1 MARKPLPAVPDAAE
15 VIRRDATYRKIAA
28 AVNALYPKARV
39 EVFGSGATG
48 LALKDA
54 DIDLVALGVGPQGTA
69 KGGGASKVD
78 KEAVVRVLRKIEK
91 ALQRSKVAWKA
102 CVIPAKVPIVKMNVG
117 THAVDLSVG
126 AANGLAAV
134 GWIRQQVASL
144 AALRPLVLVLK
155 RLLKTHRL
163 DDASTGG
170 CGGYLLV
177 SLVVSHLR
185 QCGAAGSASNPD
197 TGTLLLGFL
206 RRFGRDFDYGRVAV
220 AAGRASG
227 VLRATEVVVHG
238 RRPMV
243 LAEDPQVGAAAC
255 ACDGTHCVA

>member
-1 MARKPLPAVPDAAE
+1 VK
-15 VIRRDATYRKIAA
+15 
-28 AVNALYPKARV
+28 ALYPEARV

-54 DIDLVALGVGPQGTA
+54 DIDLVVLGAGPQGA
-69 KGGGASKVD
+69 AGGGGFSKAD
-78 KEAVVRVLRKIEK
+78 HAEVVRVLRKIEK
-91 ALQRSKVAWKA
+91 ALQRTKIVWKA
-102 CVIPAKVPIVKMNVG
+102 CVISTAKVPIVKMNAG
-117 THAVDLSVG
+117 KHAVDLSVG

-134 GWIRQQVASL
+134 GWIRQQVMAL

-155 RLLKTHRL
+155 RLLKTHHL

-185 QCGAAGSASNPD
+185 QCGASGSAPNPN
-197 TGTLLLGFL
+197 TGALLLGFL
-206 RRFGRDFDYGRVAV
+206 RRFGHDFDYGRVAV

-227 VLRATEVVVHG
+227 VLRAKDLVVHPGAFG

-243 LAEDPQVGAAAC
+243 LAEDPQVGSAVC
-255 ACDGTHCVA
+255 FIGRQYGCV